1 MKAYELRFLNA
12 QGATL
17 LAYMDEF
24 ADEAEA
30 MKILTSLRAISCE
43 RMELWCDDE
52 MVFQERRASTDKP
65 SAAA

>member
-17 LAYMDEF
+17 LAYMDGLPTSGSHEV
-24 ADEAEA
+24 
-30 MKILTSLRAISCE
+30 LTSLRAISCE

-52 MVFQERRASTDKP
+52 MVFQERRSPTDKP